1 MNSTLTALSRSGNGT
16 HTAGWG
22 RGGPCGG
29 AWRRRL
35 CRGPWRPCHGLSR
48 GPCHHPCRQDF
59 CPVTPCAAMHRSPQR
74 FARRHGTPVVVGRRW
89 GEHSTRQQREA
100 MREREATK
108 TSRGDRTCV
117 STRLSIF
124 CPSGFLDAEGD
135 DARRSPRLRQRQEPQ
150 PKSQTRLDACAR
162 LRARRRK
169 GRSAEQH
176 ARLRWTEG
184 RRVAC
189 VLPGRRAS
197 VLCGSAYHRYLASV
211 FPQPFLNPCR
221 FHGFAPGG
229 RKGGCERGRSPRF

>member
-150 PKSQTRLDACAR
+150 PKVRLDWTHVRVCVYE
-162 LRARRRK
+162 RRK
-169 GRSAEQH
+169 GEGAQSSTH
-176 ARLRWTEG
+176 ACGGRLREG
-184 RRVAC
+184 GVAC

-197 VLCGSAYHRYLASV
+197 VLCGSA
-211 FPQPFLNPCR
+211 
-221 FHGFAPGG
+221 
-229 RKGGCERGRSPRF
+229 